1 MDAAA
6 HREFKDRL
14 FEQFARIGKALA
26 SPKRLE
32 ILDLLAQGERTV
44 EQIARET
51 AMPVA
56 NASQH
61 LQVLKAAR
69 MIDARREGLYS
80 CYRLADEDVFR
91 TWQAVRALGE
101 SRLAEVDRVVETY
114 LKDRDALEAIDS
126 TALMERLSDGSTVV
140 LDVRPEEEY
149 WAGHIP
155 GALSVPVDALEA
167 ALQSLP
173 KDKEIVAYCRGP
185 FCVFSDEAIR
195 LLHRHGFRAR
205 RLSEGFPEWQAAG
218 YPVEGKQM
226 EKKQPRKPRNLEQ
239 DPKGG
244 ENDDGRRPDG
254 ATGGGAGS
262 AGNRLSWTHRGH
274 FGGTKGASSEGQA
287 GSDLGLPPRP
297 ADHSSAGRAEGVLL
311 GDYRG

>member
-1 MDAAA
+1 MNSST

-44 EQIARET
+44 EEIARET

-61 LQVLKAAR
+61 LQVLKGAR
-69 MIDARREGLYS
+69 MVESRREGLYAY
-80 CYRLADEDVFR
+80 YRLADEAVFR

-101 SRLAEVDRVVETY
+101 ARLAEIDRVVETF
-114 LKDRDALEAIDS
+114 LEDRDALEAVGV
-126 TALMERLSDGSTVV
+126 TALMERLSNGNVVV

-149 WAGHIP
+149 RAGHIP

-167 ALQSLP
+167 ALQALP

-185 FCVFSDEAIR
+185 YCVFSDEAVT
-195 LLHRHGFRAR
+195 LLRSRGYQAR
-205 RLSEGFPEWQAAG
+205 RLAEGLPDWRAKG
-218 YPVEGKQM
+218 LPVETT
-226 EKKQPRKPRNLEQ
+226 R
-239 DPKGG
+239 
-244 ENDDGRRPDG
+244 
-254 ATGGGAGS
+254 
-262 AGNRLSWTHRGH
+262 
-274 FGGTKGASSEGQA
+274 
-287 GSDLGLPPRP
+287 
-297 ADHSSAGRAEGVLL
+297 
-311 GDYRG
+311 